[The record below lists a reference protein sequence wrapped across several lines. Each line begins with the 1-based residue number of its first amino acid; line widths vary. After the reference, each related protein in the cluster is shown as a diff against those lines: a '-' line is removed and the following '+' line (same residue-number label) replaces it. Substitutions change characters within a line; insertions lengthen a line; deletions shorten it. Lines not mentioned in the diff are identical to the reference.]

1 MKTYQVLFI
10 LFILPYSLFA
20 QDVIVKKDG
29 TKIEAKVIEIT
40 PTMVRY
46 RNFTQPE
53 GPDRSISTSS
63 LKEIVYEDGQFDD
76 FSKIP
81 EVSVAPTQPAPRQ
94 PNSMN
99 RERVVKDPLLSSG
112 VFIDG
117 LIGFAQ
123 LNRQD
128 YQQDVYYI
136 DQWGNYIFSPGP
148 TSFTTN
154 YLSIGFRLG
163 TKWYFGENEK
173 WRPGL
178 QVNWIRLGIYLDPD
192 DAGSLFIGPKNLS
205 ICNVGMA
212 NIIKFNDKMGLE
224 LNFTTGLNMGVDL
237 DYGRM
242 DIGIGITPEVKFR
255 YKKLA
260 LGLDYSHI
268 QGISSTTNFRGDIWN
283 QLSISIGAKF

>member
-1 MKTYQVLFI
+1 MF
-10 LFILPYSLFA
+10 LPLSLDA

-29 TKIEAKVIEIT
+29 TKIEAKVIEIS
-40 PTMVRY
+40 PTTVRY

-53 GPDRSISTSS
+53 GPDRTIAISS

-76 FSKIP
+76 FSKVQ
-81 EVSVAPTQPAPRQ
+81 EATSPTVT
-94 PNSMN
+94 PNPTITKLPTVID
-99 RERVVKDPLLSSG
+99 RKPKDPFLSSG

-123 LNRQD
+123 LNRLD
-128 YQQDVYYI
+128 YNDGSYFVDEFGYY
-136 DQWGNYIFSPGP
+136 YPSGP
-148 TSFTTN
+148 VVRKTN
-154 YLSIGFRLG
+154 YLSLGFRLG
-163 TKWYFGENEK
+163 TKWYFGQREQ

-178 QVNWIRLGIYLDPD
+178 QVNWIRLGLYLDPN
-192 DAGSLFIGPKNLS
+192 DAASLLIGPKNLS

-212 NIIKFNDKMGLE
+212 NIIKFNDNIGLE

-242 DIGIGITPEVKFR
+242 DIGLGIAPEVKLR
-255 YKKLA
+255 LKKLA
-260 LGLDYSHI
+260 IGLDYSYI
-268 QGISSTTNFRGDIWN
+268 QGFSGTTGTREDIWN